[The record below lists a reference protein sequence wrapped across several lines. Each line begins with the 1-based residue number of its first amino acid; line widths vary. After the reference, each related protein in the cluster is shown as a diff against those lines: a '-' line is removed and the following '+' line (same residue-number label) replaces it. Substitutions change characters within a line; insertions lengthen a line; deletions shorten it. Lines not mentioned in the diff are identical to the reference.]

1 MRQARGF
8 TLIELVAVVVVLAIL
23 AAVALP
29 RYFDHSDRA
38 REASDDQSIAAINTA
53 LIQRYTQN
61 RVEDADSSQWVTAL
75 PQVAAVM
82 EFDELPNGIR
92 IVDGTQFEDQQGNRY
107 RLEPETDAAAA
118 RIVLATDDDGG
129 GAGGDDEA
137 PSGAADVPVPMI
149 LVCLAPWLGR
159 ERRRDPRKA
168 AGA

>member
-1 MRQARGF
+1 MRQTRGF

-23 AAVALP
+23 AGVALP
-29 RYFDHSDRA
+29 RFLNQSNRA
-38 REASDDQSIAAINTA
+38 RESADEQSIAAINTA

-61 RVEDADSSQWVTAL
+61 RVEDAASGQWVTNL
-75 PQVAAVM
+75 TQVAGVM

-92 IVDGTQFEDQQGNRY
+92 IVDGTRFVDQRGNRY
-107 RLEPETDAAAA
+107 RLEPETEVAAA
-118 RIVLATDDDGG
+118 RIVLVTEDAGG
-129 GAGGDDEA
+129 GAGGGGEA

-159 ERRRDPRKA
+159 ERRRDGRKA